1 MAERD
6 RGRDYVPCRML
17 HPKPHSHC
25 SIYLGKK
32 QYILMTKIRAAQT
45 VGQYHPYRLRL
56 RRKESCWTRFC
67 VFCVR
72 LRARK
77 THKNVSN
84 NLWLPAATRLYL
96 FPGEDSPP
104 KIGNTQ
110 KRVQQFVIAC
120 GDPPVPIPRRGFPPK
135 NRKHTKTCPTIC
147 GCLRRPACTYSP
159 ERSLSSV
166 IGRSRTRVP
175 VA

>member
-67 VFCVR
+67 VFC
-72 LRARK
+72 AQA
-77 THKNVSN
+77 H
-84 NLWLPAATRLYL
+84 A
-96 FPGEDSPP
+96 
-104 KIGNTQ
+104 
-110 KRVQQFVIAC
+110 
-120 GDPPVPIPRRGFPPK
+120 
-135 NRKHTKTCPTIC
+135 KHTKTCPTIC
-147 GCLRRPACTYSP
+147 GRLRRPACTYPP

-175 VA
+175 IA